1 MSDLIVKDNALMNAS
16 YNLALVE
23 QRLILL
29 AILEARETGK
39 GINAN
44 DPLTVHASSYINQF
58 NVERHTAYQA
68 LKDACKDLFA
78 RQFSY
83 QEKRERGRI
92 NITSRWVSQIGY
104 MDDTATVEIIFAPA
118 VVPLITRLEE
128 QFTQYDIEQI
138 SELSSAYAVRL
149 YELLICWRSTGKTPI
164 IDLTEF
170 RKRLGVLDTE
180 YTRTDNLKM
189 RVIELGL
196 KQINE
201 HTDITA
207 SYEQHKKGRTIT
219 GFSFKFKQKKKTGA
233 EMPKNSDSSL
243 HIEKPS
249 QIPANIAKQPEN
261 AKKDDLG
268 HRASKITGLI
278 MSNGLADRFKR
289 GDESVIDMMK
299 RIKEEI
305 TTDTTADQWE
315 NKLEEFGV
323 IFQS

>member
-29 AILEARETGK
+29 AIIEARETGK

-44 DPLTVHASSYINQF
+44 DPLTIHASSYINQF

-138 SELSSAYAVRL
+138 SGLSSAYAVRM

-164 IDLTEF
+164 IELEEF
-170 RKRLGVLDTE
+170 RKRIGVLDTE

-189 RVIELGL
+189 RVIELAL

-207 SYEQHKKGRTIT
+207 SYEQHKKGRVIT
-219 GFSFKFKQKKKTGA
+219 GFSFKFKQKKK
-233 EMPKNSDSSL
+233 NSDSSPR
-243 HIEKPS
+243 IEKPS
-249 QIPANIAKQPEN
+249 QIPTNIVKQPEN
-261 AKKDDLG
+261 AHKDDLG

-278 MSNGLADRFKR
+278 MSNGLANRFKR
-289 GDESVIDMMK
+289 GDESVMDMMK

-305 TTDTTADQWE
+305 TTDATAEQWE

-323 IFQS
+323 VF

>member
-16 YNLALVE
+16 YNLDLVE

-29 AILEARETGK
+29 AILEARESGK

-44 DPLTVHASSYINQF
+44 DPLTVHAESYINQF
-58 NVERHTAYQA
+58 GVARQTAYQA

-83 QEKRERGRI
+83 QEKRERGRA
-92 NITSRWVSQIGY
+92 NITSRWVSQIAY
-104 MDDTATVEIIFAPA
+104 IDETATVEVIFAPA

-128 QFTQYDIEQI
+128 QFSQYDIEQI
-138 SELSSAYAVRL
+138 SGLSSAYAVRL
-149 YELLICWRSTGKTPI
+149 YELLICWRSTGKTPVI
-164 IDLTEF
+164 ELAEF
-170 RKRLGVLDTE
+170 RKRLGVLDDE
-180 YTRTDNLKM
+180 YTRSDNFK
-189 RVIELGL
+189 RWIIENPI

-201 HTDITA
+201 HTDIIA

-219 GFSFKFKQKKKTGA
+219 GFSFKFKQKKKTGT
-233 EMPKNSDSSL
+233 ETPKNSDFSDSKQ
-243 HIEKPS
+243 KPVE
-249 QIPANIAKQPEN
+249 IPDEVVKQPKN
-261 AKKDDLG
+261 ANMDVLE
-268 HRASKITGLI
+268 HRKSKITGLI

-289 GDESVIDMMK
+289 GDESVMDMMK

-305 TTDTTADQWE
+305 TTDATADQWE

-323 IFQS
+323 VF